1 MNNKKSLFGL
11 NYCCKT
17 NTQTMN
23 RIFFL
28 LLIILVSVTNAYSQP
43 DETLITIGD
52 TKISKGEFE
61 RIYKKNNNNL
71 YNAAD
76 KKTPGEYLDLFIDF
90 KLKVIEAMQ
99 LKMDTNPVFRVELAG
114 YRKELAAPY
123 LTDVKYN
130 EQMVRDLYNRTT
142 KEVNASHILLMVPQ
156 NATPGQ
162 EEELLDKIK
171 KIREE
176 IVAGKDF
183 NEAAA
188 EYSEDP
194 SAQTNK
200 GSLGYFTAFQMVVP
214 FENAAFA
221 TPSGEI
227 SQPVRS
233 SFGYHLLKVHDIRE
247 NQGEILV
254 AHIMKMFPQDVTP
267 EVKSKLKVQ
276 IDSVYLEL
284 KNGADFAELAKIKS
298 DDKRSAIQGGEMP
311 WFSAGM
317 MIPEF
322 ASPAFAIKNKGEFT
336 EPVESAF
343 GYHIIKKLDTRPVP
357 SFEESKTELETRIKQ
372 DPERSI
378 QSKQVFIDKL
388 KTAYNYIENK
398 EGLNK
403 LVTINSNDT
412 LGIPD
417 IELFRIDNKSFTL
430 EQFRSFL
437 KTASTEP
444 APVLSYFENWVEQ
457 EITALEDS
465 KLEEKYPDFRYLYQE
480 YHDGILL
487 FNISEEKI
495 WNFAA
500 QDSAGLEGFYK
511 KNTGKYRWEARF
523 KGMVVTCKD
532 KATREEA
539 DKYLEAGVTVQEI
552 SGILNKTEN
561 VFSVSEGAWENGSNP
576 VVDYYVWNGPEPANF
591 DSGLTFIRGDKIPAE
606 AKTLNEARGLY
617 ISDYQKFLEEKWL
630 SELRAKY
637 KIKVNKKLLKTIESV

>member
-1 MNNKKSLFGL
+1 
-11 NYCCKT
+11 
-17 NTQTMN
+17 MN